1 MVSILNMFFPKI
13 PFKRGLCTSSQKL
26 NDVTAEDFGLESRCS
41 LSVFILQHG
50 KFFRFGKISYVYRQI
65 ELNLSIN
72 ACDSFGLSV
81 ELVCTLT
88 ALLTVVLD

>member
-1 MVSILNMFFPKI
+1 MFTFC
-13 PFKRGLCTSSQKL
+13 FYSSTRK
-26 NDVTAEDFGLESRCS
+26 V
-41 LSVFILQHG
+41 LSV
-50 KFFRFGKISYVYRQI
+50 GKISYVYRQI

-72 ACDSFGLSV
+72 ACDPFGLSV